1 MTKPHGSPKA
11 TQKYNSSSNL
21 MGAAAKE
28 VLPESAASPVSTLE
42 GWLFK
47 QGGLRANKGWKRR
60 WFLFDGY
67 ELKYFK
73 SETTKEC
80 QGRIPLGTMK
90 EIQSGCEVTTSQNKL
105 NDANAGLLGKQTRFV
120 LVTLNR

>member
-1 MTKPHGSPKA
+1 MIGRQNSPKTVA
-11 TQKYNSSSNL
+11 KFSSSNHL
-21 MGAAAKE
+21 LGNIKE
-28 VLPESAASPVSTLE
+28 TETTLIPTPISSLE

-67 ELKYFK
+67 DLKYFK

-80 QGRIPLGTMK
+80 LGKIPLGTMK
-90 EIQSGCEVTTSQNKL
+90 EIQSVTEAAAGHVNSL
-105 NDANAGLLGKQTRFV
+105 DAGMLGRHTRFV